1 MHVLSMKRRK
11 NAIRIRA
18 NFRSQRSLFSGYAF
32 PRTGNVIAFV
42 DHFLLKRTFMANR
55 GSALFTARQRTV
67 SGLAIV
73 FLLVAAFFGFL
84 NSQKMKALRA
94 NTANAIAA
102 RDAAE
107 RREANEKLNAA
118 AGGTTGAEE
127 RATKVEAELA
137 QVQKEKADLQAK
149 LDANQQE
156 T

>member
-18 NFRSQRSLFSGYAF
+18 NFRSQRSLFFGYAF
-32 PRTGNVIAFV
+32 PRRTG
-42 DHFLLKRTFMANR
+42 KRDCIC
-55 GSALFTARQRTV
+55 GSLPVKKDVHGEQGIGV
-67 SGLAIV
+67 
-73 FLLVAAFFGFL
+73 L

-107 RREANEKLNAA
+107 RREAHEKLNAA

-127 RATKVEAELA
+127 HATKVEAELA

-149 LDANQQE
+149 LDANQQ
-156 T
+156 